1 MSSAESTSAGNG
13 DQGVAQL
20 GQDFYDELSK
30 RLGERIREC
39 GDRIPVVTGGSTWW
53 DMQIPS

>member
-1 MSSAESTSAGNG
+1 MSSAESISAGNG

-20 GQDFYDELSK
+20 GQDFYDELAK

-39 GDRIPVVTGGSTWW
+39 GGRVPVITGKSFPNDSTEP
-53 DMQIPS
+53 D